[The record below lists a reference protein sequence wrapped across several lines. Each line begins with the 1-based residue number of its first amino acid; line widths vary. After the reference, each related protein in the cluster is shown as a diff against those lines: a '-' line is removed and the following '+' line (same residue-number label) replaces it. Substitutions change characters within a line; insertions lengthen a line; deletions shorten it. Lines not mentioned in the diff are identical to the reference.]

1 MEVLRI
7 TDLHISVDDTPI
19 INGLSM
25 TINKGEIHAIMGRN
39 GAGKSTLANA
49 IMGHPAY
56 EITSGSVTFMGKPLE
71 DYEVHERARTG
82 MFLSF
87 QYPPSIPGVQVG
99 NFLKKS
105 VSSIR
110 DEKLK
115 AREFRKE
122 LNGAMSQLEMG
133 KSFLARYVNDGFSGG
148 EKKRLETLQMLLL
161 RPKLALLD
169 ETDSGLDIDA
179 LRVVSKGINEIAQDA
194 GCLVIT
200 HYQRLLDLVKPD
212 YVHAMIDGKIV
223 KTGGPELALKLEDK
237 GYDWL
242 EAI

>member
-7 TDLHISVDDTPI
+7 EDLHISVGGKAI
-19 INGLSM
+19 INGISM
-25 TINKGEIHAIMGRN
+25 TINKGEIHAVMGRN

-56 EITSGSVTFMGKPLE
+56 EITSGSVTFLGKPLE
-71 DYEVHERARTG
+71 DYEVHERARSG

-110 DEKLK
+110 DEQLK

-122 LNGAMSQLEMG
+122 LTGAMTQLDMD
-133 KSFLARYVNDGFSGG
+133 KSFLSR
-148 EKKRLETLQMLLL
+148 
-161 RPKLALLD
+161 
-169 ETDSGLDIDA
+169 
-179 LRVVSKGINEIAQDA
+179 
-194 GCLVIT
+194 
-200 HYQRLLDLVKPD
+200 
-212 YVHAMIDGKIV
+212 
-223 KTGGPELALKLEDK
+223 
-237 GYDWL
+237 
-242 EAI
+242 